1 MKRRLS
7 HQLFIFMLL
16 VSVLPM
22 LLIAVIGYTSQ
33 KEELT
38 RQVERELRQQSSQ
51 ITAETARYLEDR
63 LADTRYLAENDVLRN
78 PFSTATEMRE
88 QLNQFLDVHTRYDD
102 VFIIHPRG
110 IVLTDGRSGLYGQ
123 DVSGRPWF
131 QQVLAGSAQV
141 SSIYR
146 SPLLDEVVLAFAAPV
161 YDEDNELVRMLLP
174 IFTIQNFQEDI
185 SGFIQSSDAG
195 YAMLMDSGG
204 ELLSHP
210 DESLVLEEAYLDD
223 DMLSAASEGAIV
235 STDSGELV
243 SVAEIDSF
251 PGFEQSW
258 YLGVAADEQVLQT
271 PLMNLMISYVA
282 GFGFVLG
289 LLIIAVYWLAERL
302 TNPVRQLVRKS
313 RALASGEREE
323 EAFHGHYREMM
334 ELNRSFDAMATKLQ
348 EREAFHRRSTLALE
362 SSDNG
367 VFAFDRKTGAITLW
381 NRTSAFMFG
390 VPAEEAVSI
399 DALMVH
405 SSAFRQMSDQISFNS
420 VSEQQVTLQAEGETR
435 IHSVLTAPLP
445 TKEQEELLV
454 MCYDVTDRQTAEQEM
469 IRSEKLKVVAQMAAG
484 FAHEVRNPLTTIRG
498 FIQLNHQN
506 RTLMSDASY
515 QLVIDEID
523 RVNTIIHELLDTADP
538 DADSA
543 RRITDVNQVIRDVI
557 TLQESQL
564 RSKGISWQLMLDPK
578 LPEAH
583 VNRNKLKQV
592 LVNLVQNAV
601 EAMPDGG
608 ELRMMTDWED
618 GAMLVGI
625 EDTGI
630 GMEQPVI
637 DRLGTPFFTRKAT
650 GTGLGLTMSFRYVEE
665 MNGHMSIMSRPGEGS
680 LFTLRLPAAVSERH
694 AALSE

>member
-7 HQLFIFMLL
+7 HQLFLFMLL

-51 ITAETARYLEDR
+51 ITAETSRYLEDR
-63 LADTRYLAENDVLRN
+63 LADTRYLAENDMLRD

-102 VFIIHPRG
+102 VFVIHPRG
-110 IVLTDGRSGLYGQ
+110 IVLTDAQSGLYGQ
-123 DVSGRPWF
+123 DVSSRPWF

-161 YDEDNELVRMLLP
+161 YDENSELIRILLP
-174 IFTIQNFQEDI
+174 IFTIQNFQDDI
-185 SGFIQSSDAG
+185 SGFIQNNDAG

-210 DESLVLEEAYLDD
+210 DESLVLEEAYMDEA
-223 DMLSAASEGAIV
+223 MLAEADSGTIV
-235 STDSGELV
+235 TTDSGELV
-243 SVAEIDSF
+243 SVAEMGNF
-251 PGFEQSW
+251 PGFEESW

-289 LLIIAVYWLAERL
+289 LLIISVYWLAGRL
-302 TNPVRQLVRKS
+302 TDPIRQLVRKS
-313 RALASGEREE
+313 RALASGKREE
-323 EAFHGHYREMM
+323 EAFHGNYREMM
-334 ELNRSFDAMATKLQ
+334 ELNHSFDAMAQELQ

-367 VFAFDRKTGAITLW
+367 VFAFDRKSGSITLW

-399 DALMVH
+399 DDLMIQ
-405 SSAFRQMSDQISFNS
+405 SGAFRQLTDQVSFNS
-420 VSEQQVTLQAEGETR
+420 VKEQQVTLQAEGETR
-435 IHSVLTAPLP
+435 VHSVLTAPLP

-506 RTLMSDASY
+506 GTLMSDDSY

-538 DADSA
+538 DADNGHKV
-543 RRITDVNQVIRDVI
+543 TDVNQVLRDVI

-564 RSKGISWQLMLDPK
+564 RSRGISWQLMLDPK
-578 LPEAH
+578 LPEAR

-608 ELRMMTDWED
+608 ELRTMTDWGD
-618 GAMLVGI
+618 GALVIGI

-694 AALSE
+694 AAFSE